1 MRSATPA
8 GRVSRAAPR
17 FPFTSPTSGDVLLT
31 HPEGTAMPVFATPES
46 ISVTIEISVGNVRLI
61 ASDRTDT
68 VVEVR
73 PSDESDDSDV
83 KAAQQTR
90 VEYANGELT
99 VRGPKNRPFDFSKK
113 TRSVA
118 VLVELPTGSAVHG
131 DVSVGDFHSTGVLGD
146 CRFKTS
152 VGHFRLDRT
161 GQLRLDTSG
170 GHITVDTIAG
180 DAEVATGTGRVQIG
194 GIGGAAVIKN
204 SNGNTDIG
212 TVTGELRVRAANGDI
227 SVDRA
232 DAGVEAKTSNGT
244 IRIGEVTRG
253 SVTLHTAAGDLE
265 VGVATGTAAW
275 LDLKTGHGRVHNA
288 LEDIGQGPEKSEQT
302 VEVRAHTSFGDIT
315 VRRS

>member
-1 MRSATPA
+1 
-8 GRVSRAAPR
+8 
-17 FPFTSPTSGDVLLT
+17 
-31 HPEGTAMPVFATPES
+31 MPVFATPEP
-46 ISVTIEISVGNVRLI
+46 ISVTIELSVGDVRLI

-90 VEYANGELT
+90 VEYASGTLT
-99 VRGPKNRPFDFSKK
+99 VRGPKARVFDFSKK
-113 TRSVA
+113 TRSVT
-118 VLVELPTGSAVHG
+118 VLVELPTGSAVQS
-131 DVSVGDFHSTGVLGD
+131 DMSVGDFHSTGVLGK
-146 CRFKTS
+146 CRLKTS

-161 GQLRLDTSG
+161 GQLRLDTSA
-170 GHITVDTIAG
+170 GHLTVDTIAG
-180 DAEVATGTGRVQIG
+180 NAEVATGSGRVHIG
-194 GIGGAAVIKN
+194 EIDGAAVIKN
-204 SNGNTDIG
+204 SNGNTDVG
-212 TVTGELRVRAANGDI
+212 TITGELRARAANGDI

-232 DAGVEAKTSNGT
+232 GAGVEAKTSNGT
-244 IRIGEVTRG
+244 IRIGEVARD

-265 VGVATGTAAW
+265 IGVAAGTAAW

-288 LEDIGQGPEKSEQT
+288 LDDIGQGPEKSEET

>member
-1 MRSATPA
+1 
-8 GRVSRAAPR
+8 
-17 FPFTSPTSGDVLLT
+17 
-31 HPEGTAMPVFATPES
+31 MPVFATPAP
-46 ISVTIEISVGNVRLI
+46 ISVTIELSVGDVRLI

-73 PSDESDDSDV
+73 PSDDSDDSDV

-90 VEYANGELT
+90 VDFANGTLT
-99 VRGPKNRPFDFSKK
+99 VRGPKARMFDFSKK

-131 DVSVGDFHSTGVLGD
+131 DVSVGDVHSTGVLGE

-152 VGHFRLDRT
+152 VEHFRLDRT
-161 GQLRLDTSG
+161 GQLRLDTSA
-170 GHITVDTIAG
+170 GHVTVDTIAG
-180 DAEVATGTGRVQIG
+180 NTEVATGTGRVHIG
-194 GIGGAAVIKN
+194 EIGGAAVIKN

-244 IRIGEVTRG
+244 IRIGKVARD
-253 SVTLHTAAGDLE
+253 SVTLDTAAGDLE
-265 VGVATGTAAW
+265 IGVAAGTAAW
-275 LDLKTGHGRVHNA
+275 LDLQTGHGRVRNA
-288 LEDIGQGPEKSEQT
+288 LDDIDQGPEKSEET

>member
-1 MRSATPA
+1 
-8 GRVSRAAPR
+8 
-17 FPFTSPTSGDVLLT
+17 
-31 HPEGTAMPVFATPES
+31 MPVFATPEP
-46 ISVTIEISVGNVRLI
+46 ISVTIELSTGEVRLI

-90 VEYANGELT
+90 VEYANGVLT
-99 VRGPKNRPFDFSKK
+99 VRGPKTRAFDFSKK

-131 DVSVGDFHSTGVLGD
+131 EVSIGDVHSTGALGE

-152 VGHFRLDRT
+152 VGHVRLDRT
-161 GQLRLDTSG
+161 GQLHLDTSA
-170 GHITVDTIAG
+170 GHITVDTITG
-180 DAEVATGTGRVQIG
+180 DAEIATGSGRVHLG
-194 GIGGAAVIKN
+194 EIGGAAVIKN
-204 SNGNTDIG
+204 SNGNTELG
-212 TVTGELRVRAANGDI
+212 TVTGRLRARAANGDI

-232 DAGVEAKTSNGT
+232 GAGVEARTSNGS
-244 IRIGEVTRG
+244 IRIGQVARD
-253 SVTLHTAAGDLE
+253 SVTLDTAIGDLE
-265 VGVATGTAAW
+265 IGVAAGTAAW

-288 LEDIGQGPEKSEQT
+288 LDDIGQGPEKSART